1 MIRLGG
7 DIVIWIKDSR
17 NNRQWK
23 QIYRGLVI
31 SMIRYDFKIFVFV
44 IYKEK
49 KDKVE
54 NFCREFE
61 VVKQKEIVNFNM

>member
-1 MIRLGG
+1 MTRLGG
-7 DIVIWIKDSR
+7 DTATWTKDSR

-23 QIYRGLVI
+23 QTHRGSVI
-31 SMIRYDFKIFVFV
+31 SMIRYDFKIPVLV

-54 NFCREFE
+54 NFCRELE
-61 VVKQKEIVNFNM
+61 AAK